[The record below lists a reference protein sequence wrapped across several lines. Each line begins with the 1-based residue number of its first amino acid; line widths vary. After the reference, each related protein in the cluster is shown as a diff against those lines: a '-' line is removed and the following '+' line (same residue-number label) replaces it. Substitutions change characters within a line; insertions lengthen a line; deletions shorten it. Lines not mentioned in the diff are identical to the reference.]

1 MSPNTKI
8 LIVEDECVLAEN
20 LQNYLYRTCSN
31 IRIAE
36 DADVADEI
44 LHTFSPDLVLL
55 DYGLPGMNGLQTYTK
70 VIRSFAPQARCIL
83 ISGQLSEDIANKAH
97 DYGIDNVLRKPF
109 SFLELQ
115 NKIDQSLGGQA
126 EIFSKIK
133 YGSSDESN
141 RRRTNRRLTPSRRK
155 SDMGIY
161 QDRRTNPF

>member
-70 VIRSFAPQARCIL
+70 VIKSFAPQARCIL

-115 NKIDQSLGGQA
+115 NKIDQSLGGRA
-126 EIFSKIK
+126 EAISMIDQDNTKIV
-133 YGSSDESN
+133 N
-141 RRRTNRRLTPSRRK
+141 RRLMNRRLTPQRRK
-155 SDMGIY
+155 DDIEIY
-161 QDRRTNPF
+161 QDRRSHL